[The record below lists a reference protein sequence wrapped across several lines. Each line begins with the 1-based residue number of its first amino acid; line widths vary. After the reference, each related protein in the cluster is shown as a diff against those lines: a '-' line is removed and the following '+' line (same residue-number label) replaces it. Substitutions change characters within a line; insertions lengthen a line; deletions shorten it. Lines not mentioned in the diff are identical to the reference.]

1 MNYNS
6 LKATINANVKQ
17 NGNQEITGI
26 VMNSVLN
33 AMVNALAASGM
44 TFGGAITPST
54 PVPTNI
60 DQATA
65 FLAPG
70 AGTYEH
76 FLDSNGDP
84 IVVTSPSLIMYDGG
98 QALIFTSM
106 TLPFPQVLS
115 VVGGNSL
122 IIPIPDFKNS
132 YRIDMTAQ
140 YTGGSEERYIG
151 SLILEVNDLAMQ
163 VAHGYYY
170 GYDMAEI
177 LSECAIWK
185 NDPEFYPDDPG
196 YCLLLTTQSDLDE
209 VIFSVSPMDGKSVQM
224 YESNEDEKV
233 KVADATITPVGSGGG
248 DGKIG
253 VISQTQTWSGTGSNP
268 RTYVMSNKVTGLI
281 PQANIDIF
289 ESAGA
294 TFNATSG
301 YFELNGL
308 TDISY
313 EEMKAIMRHDL
324 NNQAPVPIYTIR
336 ARTALPQYKPTYYSN
351 YYIWDKS
358 AFANGE
364 KVEAID
370 FFKDGEN
377 NLGQKRFFYINNTG
391 ASLFCTN
398 CRYLKNIYGVLD
410 ISAVTGNYLVSFLQ
424 NCGSLERV
432 YIYGLKTNLPTF
444 LSSVISK
451 DSLLFLIEHEVST
464 SAITI
469 TLHASV
475 YAKCQS
481 GGEWYSDISTALAA
495 HTNISLASA

>member
-6 LKATINANVKQ
+6 LKATINADIKQ

-115 VVGGNSL
+115 VYGGDSL
-122 IIPIPDFKNS
+122 CIAIPAIMHS
-132 YRIDMTAQ
+132 YRIDMTAV
-140 YTGGSEERYIG
+140 YNSGEAGTETRWIG
-151 SLILEVNDLAMQ
+151 SLVIECENLNNYKAR
-163 VAHGYYY
+163 GYYY
-170 GYDMAEI
+170 GDEMDSI
-177 LSECAIWK
+177 LQEVAIWK
-185 NDPEFYPDDPG
+185 DDPDG
-196 YCLLLTTQSDLDE
+196 QNYYLILTANSDLDSL
-209 VIFSVSPMDGKSVQM
+209 IFSISSLDGKDVQVI
-224 YESNEDEKV
+224 DEPDDIV

-253 VISQTQTWSGTGSNP
+253 VISQTQTWSGSGSNP
-268 RTYVMSNKVTGLI
+268 RTYVMSDQVTGLI
-281 PQANIDIF
+281 PQANIDLF

-294 TFNATSG
+294 TFNATTG

-313 EEMKAIMRHDL
+313 EEMQVIYEHPIRNASDL
-324 NNQAPVPIYTIR
+324 INEGIFPVKQ
-336 ARTALPQYKPTYYSN
+336 RTTLPLSRWGASQSIN
-351 YYIWDKS
+351 S
-358 AFANGE
+358 SMAFANGSMLEVVDLSTFHTYPLRFTAYASFFTGCVWLREIIGSIRIIGGMATTAIFTNCYSLE
-364 KVEAID
+364 KVYQSHIE
-370 FFKDGEN
+370 
-377 NLGQKRFFYINNTG
+377 RNT
-391 ASLFCTN
+391 
-398 CRYLKNIYGVLD
+398 
-410 ISAVTGNYLVSFLQ
+410 SFAQ
-424 NCGSLERV
+424 S
-432 YIYGLKTNLPTF
+432 
-444 LSSVISK
+444 
-451 DSLLFLIEHEVST
+451 SLLSLASVVYMVENAANT

-469 TLHASV
+469 TLHASA
-475 YAKCQS
+475 YARCQADTTEYTWQ
-481 GGEWYSDISTALAA
+481 GNTYTGIIALATA
-495 HTNISLASA
+495 KNITIASA

>member
-115 VVGGNSL
+115 VGGGNSL

-151 SLILEVNDLAMQ
+151 SLILEVNELAMQ

-170 GYDMAEI
+170 GDDMSEI

-185 NDPEFYPDDPG
+185 DDPEMYPEEQG
-196 YCLLLTTQSDLDE
+196 YYLLLTTQSDLDE
-209 VIFSVSPMDGKSVQM
+209 VIFSVSSLDGQSVQM

-233 KVADATITPVGSGGG
+233 KVADATITPVGGGGG
-248 DGKIG
+248 DGKMG
-253 VISQTQTWSGTGSNP
+253 VISQTQTWSGSGSG
-268 RTYVMSNKVTGLI
+268 RTYTMSNLVTGLI
-281 PQANIDIF
+281 PQAKIDEF
-289 ESAGA
+289 VRAGA
-294 TFNATSG
+294 TFNENTG
-301 YFELNGL
+301 YFEMNGL
-308 TDISY
+308 TDLSY
-313 EEMKAIMRHDL
+313 NEMMDAMRFGDMPYAMDSWMYL
-324 NNQAPVPIYTIR
+324 VTSVRTNFPPLRNLIGTVSTSFRQADI
-336 ARTALPQYKPTYYSN
+336 
-351 YYIWDKS
+351 
-358 AFANGE
+358 
-364 KVEAID
+364 EAIAFYPTGTRLVSNGAGYAFYTARNLKRIVGILD
-370 FFKDGEN
+370 ITASTSGARFIQYANLLESFKIKGLKFSVEFSTPYMDKAS
-377 NLGQKRFFYINNTG
+377 LLYLINNE
-391 ASLFCTN
+391 A
-398 CRYLKNIYGVLD
+398 
-410 ISAVTGNYLVSFLQ
+410 
-424 NCGSLERV
+424 
-432 YIYGLKTNLPTF
+432 
-444 LSSVISK
+444 
-451 DSLLFLIEHEVST
+451 ST

-469 TLHASV
+469 TLEASV